1 MGVFLYMHA
10 HAFTGSGSDHK
21 PSTRVVSGGV
31 VWAVVWGVVWAV
43 MWEVVWGVVWAVV
56 WEVLLGVVGGVVGG
70 IVWVRSEWECDGT
83 WTKFTQRNAT
93 ADQART
99 DI

>member
-21 PSTRVVSGGV
+21 PSTRVVSG
-31 VWAVVWGVVWAV
+31 
-43 MWEVVWGVVWAVV
+43 GVVWAVV